1 LAAINSPGASA
12 AASNDTFQAGRV
24 ATIAAGHWVHDSY
37 TAFLAPMLVVFKQ
50 TMGLSNTEAGLLS
63 VFMQEASLVQPLIG
77 GLADRFSVR
86 YFVIFAPAATAL
98 AMSLL
103 GVAPSYLALAL
114 LLTLAGLSSA
124 CIHAVGPVMVGNVS
138 GRQKLG
144 LGMSLWMVGGES
156 GRFIGP
162 LVIGFTITTWGAAST
177 PWLMIGGVL
186 TSAALLLTLKERMG
200 RKAEFAR
207 QKASLREE
215 LRGKRKLLAVLL
227 GFIIIH
233 VFMSASLVTYL
244 PILLHDEGESLWLAS
259 VSLSV
264 LQAAG
269 VVGALFGGTLSDRLG
284 RRLMLFL
291 AVAPTPVLMFLFLAT
306 SGWVRFPLLALLG
319 LTSLSVTPIVMAL
332 VQESFPHNRA
342 LANGFYMALS
352 FVIRSVVVVLTGQMG
367 DLFGMRTAFA
377 VCAVVPLLG
386 LPLLRFLPG
395 RQARASM
402 G

>member
-1 LAAINSPGASA
+1 MTAVNLPSTSA
-12 AASNDTFQAGRV
+12 AAGDDTFQTGRV
-24 ATIAAGHWVHDSY
+24 ATIAAGHWVHDTY

-86 YFVIFAPAATAL
+86 YFVICAPAVTAL

-114 LLTLAGLSSA
+114 LLTLTGLSSA

-138 GRQKLG
+138 GRRKLG
-144 LGMSLWMVGGES
+144 LGMSFWMVGGES

-162 LVIGFTITTWGAAST
+162 LVIGFTITTWGARST
-177 PWLMIGGVL
+177 PWLMIGGLVA
-186 TSAALLLTLKERMG
+186 SAALLLILKERAG

-207 QKASLREE
+207 QKTSLRDE
-215 LRGKRKLLAVLL
+215 LRGKRKLLAVLV
-227 GFIIIH
+227 GFVIIH

-244 PILLHDEGESLWLAS
+244 PILLHDEGDSLWLAS

-269 VVGALFGGTLSDRLG
+269 VVGALFGGALSDRLG

-291 AVAPTPVLMFLFLAT
+291 AVAPTSVFMFLFLAT

-319 LTSLSVTPIVMAL
+319 LTSLSVTPVVMAL

-342 LANGFYMALS
+342 LANGFYMALN
-352 FVIRSVVVVLTGQMG
+352 FVTRSLVVLLVGGLG
-367 DLFGMRTAFA
+367 DLFGLRTAFA
-377 VCAVVPLLG
+377 ICAVVPLLG
-386 LPLLRFLPG
+386 LPLLRFLPA
-395 RQARASM
+395 RRASL